1 MEVLDRLV
9 AQSTCPLQQLLGEHD
24 SLVLVVSILNLL
36 DSLGELLDGLL
47 LRSQR
52 CGQLL
57 SKVCKGLVNVLLL
70 SLDRVLE
77 SLHAPMD
84 IVNFRKDTIVL
95 GVGLEQLGLPLKL
108 NQLGSSLCILLIL
121 LAIELLL

>member
-1 MEVLDRLV
+1 M